1 MDPFSLVALSA
12 AVGAALNSAATQAG
26 KQTVEG
32 LVGLVRRMRRPGQS
46 DLIEQVE
53 SRPETVDA
61 EVLATV
67 LHEEAQQY
75 PEFATY
81 LQQWVREQTHFSG
94 NVTFNI
100 TGSVDGN
107 VTQINNPSG
116 PITFN

>member
-1 MDPFSLVALSA
+1 MDPLSLVALSTA
-12 AVGAALNSAATQAG
+12 IGAALNSAATQAG
-26 KQTVEG
+26 KQTVDG
-32 LVGLVRRMRRPGQS
+32 LVGLVRRVRRPGHS
-46 DLIEQVE
+46 DLIKQVE

-67 LHEEAQQY
+67 LRDEAQQN
-75 PEFATY
+75 PDFATH
-81 LQQWVREQTHFSG
+81 LQQWVYERTHFSG

-107 VTQINNPSG
+107 VTQISNASG